1 MADPRKWVIGV
12 PDPAVAGS
20 ATQDY
25 RGEPPAGAPPERVRV
40 ALVPGSGSI
49 AADDLY
55 RFLRRRLRVVCT
67 MLAGLFIAMVSLS
80 LIFSLTGFHP
90 DLSVDLNEWF
100 RRFWKLLLLTLSIS
114 VSAALLW
121 RRPPRTVG
129 GLRIIE
135 LVVIGALAIYVL
147 ELNTVPFAWSFL
159 EEAGQMESPR
169 ARLAYRMCY
178 TMMVSL
184 QWFFI
189 LTIYGTFIPN
199 TWRRCAAVVAVL
211 AASPVVL
218 FIVQG
223 LWLRPL
229 DPNIFRISLL
239 QIGFFVI
246 FAAVIAVVSCSRI
259 EILRRQAGD
268 ARKLGQ
274 YVLKEKLGEGGMG
287 EVHLAQHVLL
297 RRPCALKLIRP
308 ERAGDPKNLR
318 RFEREVQ
325 ATAALTHPNTVQV
338 YDYGH
343 TEDGTFYYVMEY
355 LPGLTLEALVKQSG
369 PLPPARAIHFLRQVC
384 GALEEAHARGLI
396 HRDIKPGNVMICER
410 GGIHDVAKLLDFGLV
425 LPPAGDADDDKL
437 TQDGT
442 VAGTPAYLSPEQ
454 AGGEGTVDARSDIY
468 SVGAL
473 AYLLLTG
480 FPPFAGR
487 TGMKMIAA
495 HLYEVPEPLS
505 RRRPDVPADLEAV
518 ILRCL
523 AKEPNARFP
532 DAESLDAALSSC
544 RAAGQWTARDAAQ
557 ESRAQVVA
565 GTAAEI
571 DGAAGRTRRC
581 T

>member
-1 MADPRKWVIGV
+1 
-12 PDPAVAGS
+12 
-20 ATQDY
+20 
-25 RGEPPAGAPPERVRV
+25 
-40 ALVPGSGSI
+40 
-49 AADDLY
+49 
-55 RFLRRRLRVVCT
+55 
-67 MLAGLFIAMVSLS
+67 MLAGLFFAMVSLS
-80 LIFSLTGFHP
+80 LIFSLSGFHP

-100 RRFWKLLLLTLSIS
+100 RRFWKLLLLTIS
-114 VSAALLW
+114 VFVSAVLLW

-135 LVVIGALAIYVL
+135 LVVIGALAIYLL
-147 ELNTVPFAWSFL
+147 ELNAVPFAWDFL
-159 EEAGQMESPR
+159 VEAGQQASPR
-169 ARLAYRMCY
+169 GRLAYRMCY

-189 LTIYGTFIPN
+189 LTLYGTFIPN

-211 AASPVVL
+211 AASPLVL

-223 LWLRPL
+223 AWLRPL
-229 DPNIFRISLL
+229 DPTIFRIGLL
-239 QIGFFVI
+239 QIGFFVT
-246 FAAVIAVVSCSRI
+246 FAAVIAVVACSRI
-259 EILRRQAGD
+259 EVLRRQAGE

-287 EVHLAQHVLL
+287 EVYLAQHVLL

-308 ERAGDPKNLR
+308 ERAGDSKTLR

-355 LPGLTLEALVKQSG
+355 LPGLTLEALVKQAG
-369 PLPPARAIHFLRQVC
+369 PLPPARAIHFLRQIC
-384 GALEEAHARGLI
+384 SALEEAHARGLI
-396 HRDIKPGNVMICER
+396 HRDIKPSNVMICER
-410 GGIHDVAKLLDFGLV
+410 GGIPDVAKVLDFGLV
-425 LPPAGDADDDKL
+425 LPPAGDVYSDKL

-442 VAGTPAYLSPEQ
+442 VTGTPAYLSPEQ
-454 AGGEGTVDARSDIY
+454 ASGQEAVEARSDIY

-473 AYLLLTG
+473 GYFLLTG
-480 FPPFAGR
+480 VPPFAGR
-487 TGMKMIAA
+487 TGMKAIAA
-495 HLYEVPEPLS
+495 HLYEMPEPLS

-532 DAESLDAALSSC
+532 DAESLNDVLWSC
-544 RAAGQWTARDAAQ
+544 CLGGQWSENDAGV
-557 ESRAQVVA
+557 ERRSSRH
-565 GTAAEI
+565 
-571 DGAAGRTRRC
+571 R
-581 T
+581 